1 MDTILCSNRYDTRF
15 IVATRAN
22 VRATLIGDVWN
33 KACMRKASCF
43 TVGPGNLGQTSD
55 KNDNTVV
62 RIAIIWALAACQ
74 SSLSQLSVRYT
85 VGRAG
90 INGG

>member
-1 MDTILCSNRYDTRF
+1 MH
-15 IVATRAN
+15 AN
-22 VRATLIGDVWN
+22 ASSFSIGL
-33 KACMRKASCF
+33 
-43 TVGPGNLGQTSD
+43 GNLGQTSD